1 MIRKA
6 KWAPEVRFTLLC
18 VLLIFHRILFAN
30 SVYYFKGWVEKHIT
44 VNSMTSFSDDI
55 LIIFDNLV
63 PRALFPGF
71 AVGAPPPKPE
81 KSTLGTRL
89 NFGKISSCDSHVTL
103 TWYWF
108 LRKGECGRH
117 LIHSSWDSQGRD
129 IGQLSYII
137 AQQGSSKE
145 MQSLG
150 LSYTI
155 MGYTTI
161 SFRRL
166 GNLKIKLTSWEG

>member
-1 MIRKA
+1 M
-6 KWAPEVRFTLLC
+6 
-18 VLLIFHRILFAN
+18 
-30 SVYYFKGWVEKHIT
+30 EKHIT

-117 LIHSSWDSQGRD
+117 LIRSSWDSQGQGYRTVELYNSPAR
-129 IGQLSYII
+129 IIKRNAVFRAFLYNNGVYYYFFQEVRQLENKID
-137 AQQGSSKE
+137 K
-145 MQSLG
+145 L
-150 LSYTI
+150 
-155 MGYTTI
+155 
-161 SFRRL
+161 RRL
-166 GNLKIKLTSWEG
+166 RHPRIVHFHGSEQKGDVIYIFLDFMAGVRVFFNA